1 MPCDWYEN
9 IDHFFVN
16 VGFQRCEFDHSIY
29 VLHVHD
35 HTLIVE
41 LYVDDLDIT
50 ENNANLILVLK
61 KQLADTFEITNLGLL
76 HFFLGIQILLMNDG
90 VFLSKPK
97 YTFYI
102 SK

>member
-9 IDHFFVN
+9 NDHFFVN
-16 VGFQRCEFDHSIY
+16 VGFKRCEFDHNIY

-50 ENNANLILVLK
+50 GNNANLILVLK
-61 KQLADTFEITNLGLL
+61 KQLADTFEMADVGLL
-76 HFFLGIQILLMNDG
+76 HFFLCIQIWKTDDG
-90 VFLSKPK
+90 IFLSQLK
-97 YTFYI
+97 YPLDLL
-102 SK
+102 K